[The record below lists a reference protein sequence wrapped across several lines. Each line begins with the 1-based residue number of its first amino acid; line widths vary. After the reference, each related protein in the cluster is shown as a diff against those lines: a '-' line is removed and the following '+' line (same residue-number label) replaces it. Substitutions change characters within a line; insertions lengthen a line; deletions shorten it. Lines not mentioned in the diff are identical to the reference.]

1 MNTIRKIFLPL
12 LAVLMCLNLQALQT
26 ADTITDST
34 KKQVYKFDIKREI
47 GPAAWRQTKDAFA
60 EADDWK
66 ADVILIHMNTYGGI
80 VIHADSI
87 RTTILNS
94 KIPVYVFIDNNAA
107 SAGALISIACDSIY
121 MRTGANMGAATV
133 VNQTGEAMPDK
144 YQSYMRSTMRATAE
158 SHGKDTI
165 IQKGDTIYKWRRDPL
180 IAEAMVDPRTYIENV
195 IDTGKVLTFTPDEA
209 IKNGY
214 CEGIANNVD
223 EVLKKAGIK
232 EYTIKTYE
240 PSGIEKIIDFMINPI
255 LQGIL
260 IMIIIGGIY
269 FELQTPGIGFPI
281 LASAI
286 AAILYFSPLYLEG
299 MAENWEILLF
309 AAGVILLAVEIFVI
323 PGFGVA
329 GVSGIICVIT
339 GLTLSLV
346 DNVAFEF
353 EARHVRALLNSVLL
367 VVFSMFLS
375 IIGSIYLSKRLL
387 AANSFL
393 GHLALHTVENT
404 DEGYVGVD
412 MQAKSMVGKT
422 GTALSVLRPSGKVVI
437 DNQIYDAKSEDG
449 FIDKDTNV
457 EVIRFETGQ
466 VYVIK
471 ADQNESDQA

>member
-1 MNTIRKIFLPL
+1 MKLHKLLLPL
-12 LAVLMCLNLQALQT
+12 LAILLSVNLYAQ
-26 ADTITDST
+26 DTIIDSSE
-34 KKQVYKFDIKREI
+34 KSNNQVVYKFDIKREI
-47 GPAAWRQTKDAFA
+47 GPAAWRQTKDAFK
-60 EADDWK
+60 EANELN
-66 ADVILIHMNTYGGI
+66 ADLILIHMNTYGGM

-87 RTTILNS
+87 RTAILNS
-94 KIPVYVFIDNNAA
+94 EIPVYVFIDNNAA

-121 MRTGANMGAATV
+121 MRTGANIGAATV

-165 IQKGDTIYKWRRDPL
+165 IQKGDTIYKWHRDPL

-214 CEGIANNVD
+214 CEGIANNVK
-223 EVLKKAGIK
+223 EVLETAGIK
-232 EYTIKTYE
+232 EYTLKSYK
-240 PSGIEKIIDFMINPI
+240 PSGIEKVVDFMINPV

-281 LASAI
+281 LASAV
-286 AAILYFSPLYLEG
+286 AAVLYFSPLYLEG
-299 MAENWEILLF
+299 MAENWEIILF
-309 AAGVILLAVEIFVI
+309 GVGIALLAVEIFAI

-329 GVSGIICVIT
+329 GVSGIICIIT

-353 EARHVRALLNSVLL
+353 EPRHIKAIISALLL
-367 VVFSMFLS
+367 VIFSMLAS
-375 IIGSIYLSKRLL
+375 VVGSIYLTQKFISS
-387 AANSFL
+387 NSFL
-393 GHLALHTVENT
+393 GQIALSAVENAE
-404 DEGYVGVD
+404 EGYVGVD
-412 MQAKSMVGKT
+412 MAAKEMIGKK
-422 GTALSVLRPSGKVVI
+422 GVAMSVLRPSGKVII
-437 DNQIYDAKSEDG
+437 DNQVYDAKSEYG
-449 FIDKDTNV
+449 FIDKDTIV

-466 VYVIK
+466 VYVITEEQ
-471 ADQNESDQA
+471 DE

>member
-1 MNTIRKIFLPL
+1 MNTIRKIALSILSVFMAFQL
-12 LAVLMCLNLQALQT
+12 LAKCPS
-26 ADTITDST
+26 DSISNSEKT
-34 KKQVYKFDIKREI
+34 QVFKFDIKREI
-47 GPAAWRQTKDAFA
+47 GPAVWRQTQDAFK
-60 EADDWK
+60 EAKEWH
-66 ADVILIHMNTYGGI
+66 ADIILIHMNTYGGM

-121 MRTGANMGAATV
+121 MRTGANIGAATV

-165 IQKGDTIYKWRRDPL
+165 IQHGDTLIKWHRDPL

-214 CEGIANNVD
+214 CEGIANNVE

-232 EYTIKTYE
+232 EYVIKTYK
-240 PSGIEKIIDFMINPI
+240 PSGIEKVVDFMINPI

-286 AAILYFSPLYLEG
+286 AAVLYFSPLYLEG
-299 MAENWEILLF
+299 MAENWEIMIF
-309 AAGVILLAVEIFVI
+309 AIGVVLLAVEIFVI

-329 GVSGIICVIT
+329 GVSGIVLIIT

-353 EARHVRALLNSVLL
+353 EARHIRALLGAILL
-367 VVFSMFLS
+367 VTFSMFIS
-375 IIGSIYLSKRLL
+375 ILGSIYMTKKLL
-387 AANSFL
+387 AGNSFL
-393 GHLALHTVENT
+393 GHLALKDVENT

-412 MQAKSMVGKT
+412 MYAKSLIGKT
-422 GTALSVLRPSGKVVI
+422 GFAMSVLRPSGKVI
-437 DNQIYDAKSEDG
+437 IENQIFDAKSEDG
-449 FIDKDTNV
+449 FIDKDTKV
-457 EVIRFETGQ
+457 EVIRFEAGQ
-466 VYVIK
+466 VYVVK
-471 ADQNESDQA
+471 CDDDELNQA